1 MDTTQT
7 PLTLRLWTV
16 EEYHRMAKVGILQ
29 PDERVELI
37 AGQIIRQ
44 MSPQGTPHA
53 TAIRL
58 TRRLLDNRLGEQGLV
73 QTKLPIQL
81 SNYSEPEPDLAV
93 VMPDEL
99 RYLDHHPTPSEIY
112 LIIEVADTTLKRDC
126 ELKANHYAEA
136 KIADYW
142 VIDLTNRQLHVFLKP
157 TDKGYQSQVILAEEQ
172 IISPLQFPDCLLT
185 VSEMLPP
192 WIPEFVEG

>member
-1 MDTTQT
+1 
-7 PLTLRLWTV
+7 
-16 EEYHRMAKVGILQ
+16 MAKVGILQ
-29 PDERVELI
+29 PDEPVELI

-58 TRRLLDNRLGEQGLV
+58 TCRLLDNRLREQGLV
-73 QTKLPIQL
+73 QTQLPIQL

-112 LIIEVADTTLKRDC
+112 LIIEVADPTLKRDC
-126 ELKANHYAEA
+126 ELKAKHYAAAE
-136 KIADYW
+136 IADYW
-142 VIDLTNRQLHVFLKP
+142 VVDLTNRQLHVFLKP
-157 TDKGYQSQVILAEEQ
+157 TDQGYQSQVIMADNDTIL
-172 IISPLQFPDCLLT
+172 PLQFPDYLFN

-192 WIPEFVEG
+192 GIPGFVEG